1 MASKQVGLMEE
12 EEFQGWLGLPA
23 TRKFLQFLKD
33 NRDQLALGWLD
44 GHYQRD
50 DPMNYALQD
59 SDAVARA
66 QCYNDLAEI
75 EYSFMEAFYL
85 KEQPE
90 EPSDADS

>member
-1 MASKQVGLMEE
+1 MANKQVGLMEE
-12 EEFQGWLGLPA
+12 EEFRGWVGLPA

-33 NRDQLALGWLD
+33 YRDNLAQGWVD
-44 GHYQRD
+44 GQYQRE
-50 DPMNYALQD
+50 DPMSYALQD

-66 QCYNDLAEI
+66 QCYNDLAEM

-85 KEQPE
+85 KDEPE